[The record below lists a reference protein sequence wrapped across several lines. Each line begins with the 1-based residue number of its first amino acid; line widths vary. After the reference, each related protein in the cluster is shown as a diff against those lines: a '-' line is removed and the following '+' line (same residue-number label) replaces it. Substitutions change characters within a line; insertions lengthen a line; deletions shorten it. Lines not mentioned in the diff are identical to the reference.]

1 MAHWGGVPRK
11 YETSCKDTQFAYTLE
26 MRALFVELPAFTRL
40 RSGYLDDDAYRGL
53 QTDMLAAP
61 DAGDLIVGTGGLR
74 KLRYGDTKRGKG
86 KRSGLRVI
94 YFWWAAQRQFWLF
107 TLYDKDEL
115 DDLSPKQRAALKN
128 MLKQELEARG

>member
-1 MAHWGGVPRK
+1 MAPWDCVLRE
-11 YETSCKDTQFAYTLE
+11 YETSCKDTQFTYTSK
-26 MRALFVELPAFTRL
+26 MRALFVELPAFIRQ
-40 RSGYLDDDAYRGL
+40 RSNYLDDEAYRGL
-53 QTDMLAAP
+53 QNDLLVAP

-94 YFWWAAQRQFWLF
+94 YFWWAVQRQFWLF
-107 TLYDKDEL
+107 TLYDKDEM
-115 DDLSPKQRAALKN
+115 DDLSPKQLAALKD